1 MKKSKKYV
9 PYIVFLVITFAV
21 DGIAGII
28 TAKGM
33 PAYEQINKPAFT
45 PPQFVFPVVWTILYA
60 LMAIGA
66 ALVWNT
72 GGRGRTKAIALFA
85 LQLIM
90 NFLWV
95 VWFFSLQA
103 YLFAFIWLLA
113 LIAAVAAMTRAFY
126 DVNPLAAYLQIPYIA
141 WLTLAALLN
150 IAVYIMNR

>member
-21 DGIAGII
+21 AGIAGII